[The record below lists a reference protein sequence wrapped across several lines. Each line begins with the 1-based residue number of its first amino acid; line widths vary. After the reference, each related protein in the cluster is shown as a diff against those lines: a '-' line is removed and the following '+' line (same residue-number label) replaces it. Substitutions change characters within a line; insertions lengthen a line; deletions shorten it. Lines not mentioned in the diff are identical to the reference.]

1 MKCASS
7 KCQFSL
13 RFGTRSDFGTR
24 MPRDWLSISLTRRP
38 RWLSTL
44 PTLRVGDGH
53 PVPGLVYWGCV
64 ASAPLLST
72 CLEAHM
78 PGNSSF

>member
-24 MPRDWLSISLTRRP
+24 MPRDWLSISFNTPPDGGCLRCP
-38 RWLSTL
+38 RY
-44 PTLRVGDGH
+44 V
-53 PVPGLVYWGCV
+53 
-64 ASAPLLST
+64 
-72 CLEAHM
+72 LETDTQSLA
-78 PGNSSF
+78 